1 MANVLITGANRG
13 IGLELTRLFASR
25 GDRVVAAVRRSSEAL
40 AQLDVRVEEGID
52 MADDALG
59 GLPERLGQL
68 RLDLIIANAGV
79 LSFESLADLA
89 PDRIRHQFEIN
100 ALGPLKLTAA
110 LRPYLNR
117 GAKVALIT
125 SRMGSIADNDSGS
138 AYGYRMSK
146 AALNMAAKSLSIDL
160 RGAGVA
166 VAVLHPGWV
175 KTEMTRGSGNIEP
188 AGAAAGL
195 LQRIDALELE
205 TSGGFWHAE
214 GHELPW

>member
-1 MANVLITGANRG
+1 MD
-13 IGLELTRLFASR
+13 F
-25 GDRVVAAVRRSSEAL
+25 
-40 AQLDVRVEEGID
+40 
-52 MADDALG
+52 
-59 GLPERLGQL
+59 
-68 RLDLIIANAGV
+68 DLIIANAGV

>member
-175 KTEMTRGSGNIEP
+175 KTEMTRGSGNI
-188 AGAAAGL
+188 
-195 LQRIDALELE
+195 
-205 TSGGFWHAE
+205 
-214 GHELPW
+214 